1 MIFQMNQHMEFYTI
15 DSNYIKYLHQ
25 YDSEVFYDNT
35 AQYGRKPYVG
45 ILLNSNGYNYFI
57 PLTSAKE
64 KHKNWDNVTA
74 TNYLIYEIIP
84 NPSQNHSGIIR
95 TYPNSNKAKK
105 ILAVLEI
112 KKMIPVKSGYYAR
125 IDFNQLQDLAY
136 KNLLQK
142 EYYFCL
148 PHTNG
153 IIQRANK
160 IYTTQCRTNK
170 VLKYHCNFKLLEAA
184 CDSYSP
190 PLSSQRQS

>member
-1 MIFQMNQHMEFYTI
+1 MMFQMNQHMEFYTI

-25 YDSEVFYDNT
+25 HDSEVFYDDT

-64 KHKNWDNVTA
+64 KHKSWDNVTA
-74 TNYLIYEIIP
+74 TNYLIYEIIS

-136 KNLLQK
+136 KSLLQK

-148 PHTNG
+148 PHTND
-153 IIQRANK
+153 IIQKANK

-190 PLSSQRQS
+190 PLSSQQQS